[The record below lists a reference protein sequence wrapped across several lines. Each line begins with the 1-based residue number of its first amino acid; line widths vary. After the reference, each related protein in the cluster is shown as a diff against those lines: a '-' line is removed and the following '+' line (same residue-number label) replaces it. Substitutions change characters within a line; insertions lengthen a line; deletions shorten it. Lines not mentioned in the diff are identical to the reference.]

1 MSKAY
6 LKGILH
12 DGTEREYTYR
22 ISQKNEELIEKIVEM
37 VEDLGFDAWTYEEGD
52 RGVYVVEFSK
62 KAVDGLQIRVLE
74 EKREYVRGYFDAE
87 GGVPQNTDARFY
99 IYSAQK
105 NKADLEEVKSFVE
118 DLEIETGDLHRPSR
132 ESRPNYWR
140 FYIPVSSHNRFA
152 NEVGSRHPD
161 KEQALEHRAATPQ
174 NR

>member
-118 DLEIETGDLHRPSR
+118 TLRSKREIFTAPAGNPDRTTGVSTSR
-132 ESRPNYWR
+132 SR
-140 FYIPVSSHNRFA
+140 VTT
-152 NEVGSRHPD
+152 GSPT
-161 KEQALEHRAATPQ
+161 K
-174 NR
+174 